1 LTIVDATMET
11 ILNQVFQFLQQGVS
25 AIFHF
30 VEVVWSWSVGQIT
43 KLMAAPWPNWPLWK
57 QICLVL
63 VCVVVIVVLY
73 KAAMELWRAA
83 ERILAAFAAF
93 IVVLVKTLPSVLL
106 AGVIA
111 LGGVWIINHLD
122 DSLVHLPTAFQLN
135 SQ

>member
-1 LTIVDATMET
+1 MET
-11 ILNQVFQFLQQGVS
+11 ILNQVFQVLQQGV
-25 AIFHF
+25 ATIFHF
-30 VEVVWSWSVGQIT
+30 VELVWSWSVGQIT

-57 QICLVL
+57 QICLVV
-63 VCVVVIVVLY
+63 VCAAVIVVLY
-73 KAAMELWRAA
+73 KAAVELWRAA
-83 ERILAAFAAF
+83 EGILAAFAAF
-93 IVVLVKTLPSVLL
+93 IVVLVRTLPSVLL

>member
-1 LTIVDATMET
+1 MET
-11 ILNQVFQFLQQGVS
+11 ILNQVLQFLQQGVS
-25 AIFHF
+25 TIFHF
-30 VEVVWSWSVGQIT
+30 VEIVWSWSVGQIT
-43 KLMAAPWPNWPLWK
+43 KLVAAPWPNWPLWK

-63 VCVVVIVVLY
+63 VCAAVIVVLY
-73 KAAMELWRAA
+73 KAVVELWRAA
-83 ERILAAFAAF
+83 EGILAAFAAF
-93 IVVLVKTLPSVLL
+93 IVVLVRTLPSVLL

>member
-1 LTIVDATMET
+1 MET
-11 ILNQVFQFLQQGVS
+11 ILNQVFQFLQQGV
-25 AIFHF
+25 ATIFHF
-30 VEVVWSWSVGQIT
+30 VELVWSWSVGQIS

-63 VCVVVIVVLY
+63 VCAAVIVVLY
-73 KAAMELWRAA
+73 KAVMELWRAA
-83 ERILAAFAAF
+83 EGILAAFAAF

>member
-1 LTIVDATMET
+1 MEA
-11 ILNQVFQFLQQGVS
+11 ILKQGFQFLQQAVS
-25 AIFHF
+25 WILHF
-30 VEVVWSWSVGQIT
+30 VEVVWTWSDGQIT
-43 KLMAAPWPNWPLWK
+43 KLLAAPWPTWPLWK
-57 QICLVL
+57 QICLII
-63 VCVVVIVVLY
+63 VCAAVVAVLY
-73 KAAMELWRAA
+73 KAAVELWRAA

-93 IVVLVKTLPSVLL
+93 IVVLVGTLPTVLL

>member
-1 LTIVDATMET
+1 MET
-11 ILNQVFQFLQQGVS
+11 VLNQVFQFLQQGVS
-25 AIFHF
+25 TIFHF
-30 VEVVWSWSVGQIT
+30 VEVVWSWSVTQIT

-63 VCVVVIVVLY
+63 VCAAVIVVLY
-73 KAAMELWRAA
+73 KAAVELWRAA
-83 ERILAAFAAF
+83 EGILAAFAGF
-93 IVVLVKTLPSVLL
+93 IVVLVRTLPSVLL

>member
-1 LTIVDATMET
+1 MEN
-11 ILNQVFQFLQQGVS
+11 ILKQGFQFLQEGVS
-25 AIFHF
+25 WIFHF

-43 KLMAAPWPNWPLWK
+43 KLMAAPWQIWPLWK
-57 QICLVL
+57 QICLII
-63 VCVVVIVVLY
+63 VCAAVIVVLY
-73 KAAMELWRAA
+73 KAARELWRAA
-83 ERILAAFAAF
+83 EGILAAFAAF
-93 IVVLVKTLPSVLL
+93 IVVLVRTLPTVLL

>member
-1 LTIVDATMET
+1 MET
-11 ILNQVFQFLQQGVS
+11 ILNQVFQFLQQGV
-25 AIFHF
+25 ATIFHF
-30 VEVVWSWSVGQIT
+30 VELVWSWSVGQIT

-57 QICLVL
+57 QICLVI
-63 VCVVVIVVLY
+63 VC
-73 KAAMELWRAA
+73 
-83 ERILAAFAAF
+83 AAF
-93 IVVLVKTLPSVLL
+93 IVVLYRTLPSVLL

>member
-1 LTIVDATMET
+1 MET
-11 ILNQVFQFLQQGVS
+11 ILNQVFQFLQQGV
-25 AIFHF
+25 ATIFHF
-30 VEVVWSWSVGQIT
+30 VELVWSWSVGQIT

-57 QICLVL
+57 QICLLL
-63 VCVVVIVVLY
+63 VFAAVIVVLY
-73 KAAMELWRAA
+73 KAAVELWRAA
-83 ERILAAFAAF
+83 EGILAAFAAF

>member
-1 LTIVDATMET
+1 MET
-11 ILNQVFQFLQQGVS
+11 ILNQVFQFLQQGV
-25 AIFHF
+25 ATIFHF
-30 VEVVWSWSVGQIT
+30 VELVWSWSVEQIT

-63 VCVVVIVVLY
+63 VCAAVIVVLY
-73 KAAMELWRAA
+73 KAAVELWRAA
-83 ERILAAFAAF
+83 EGILAAFATF